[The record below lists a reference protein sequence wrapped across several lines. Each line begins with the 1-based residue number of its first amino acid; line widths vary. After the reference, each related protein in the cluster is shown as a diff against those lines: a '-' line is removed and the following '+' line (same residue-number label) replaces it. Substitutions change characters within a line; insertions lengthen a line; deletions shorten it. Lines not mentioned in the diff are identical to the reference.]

1 MQRGDGQSQPRR
13 TGGRKT
19 GEMDTT
25 GAINNSVRHLST
37 MDDDFDFSDEDE
49 RATGIPRSNSSVIR
63 RRSNVGPVARTT
75 TAGVQ
80 ATPPAKRRSQ
90 QPSAG
95 KPLLSPQTPTQFR
108 KPRRPPLEGSQENKW
123 RVHWLLFVGVGMI
136 AMLGVW
142 VIGSSL
148 LAWGSYEYNNI
159 VYGTPRTYQTDAV
172 VGHGGDSPQHPSHF
186 VAINLDRQAII
197 IELMAGN
204 PAKSIDYVV
213 PYYILGPGGD
223 LTPITLSFRDVT
235 GNGKLDMIV
244 DIHLSPQDQTFVFVN
259 DGTKFRAP
267 NANDNIHL

>member
-25 GAINNSVRHLST
+25 GAINNPVRHLST
-37 MDDDFDFSDEDE
+37 IDDDFDFGDDDE
-49 RATGIPRSNSSVIR
+49 RATGNPRSNSSVIR

-75 TAGVQ
+75 TTGV
-80 ATPPAKRRSQ
+80 PAAPRRAQQNPTSQ
-90 QPSAG
+90 QPSAA
-95 KPLLSPQTPTQFR
+95 KPLLSPRP
-108 KPRRPPLEGSQENKW
+108 PRRPPLNESQDHKR

-186 VAINLDRQAII
+186 IAINLNRQAII

-223 LTPITLSFRDVT
+223 LTPITVSFRDVT

-267 NANDNIHL
+267 NANDKINM